1 MTLRLRL
8 PDPLALPP
16 EEAAFAVRAELAHR
30 AICREAALAAGR
42 ASFHA
47 LLAPLERSAA
57 RLTERLAP
65 LVHAN
70 RVASDPRRR
79 HIHDQLVE
87 EMAARGARESGDP
100 RLLAQ
105 VEAILDDASLTP
117 AGRAVAEAWRLDLLA
132 AGAGLDRESRGR
144 LAAIERELARLELEY
159 EYAVREAEDAFALA
173 LSEEQLP
180 DLAPEERAPLA
191 AAAREAGHGGLRI
204 GLRAAEVALVLRRA
218 PDRDLRERIYFA
230 EATAAS
236 ELGPGGGRFDNGD
249 RLARILALRR
259 ERAALLRRQS
269 PAHAVFI
276 RRMAGDPEQALDFL
290 RRLGAM
296 LRPRAEAELAALS
309 RFARERLGLDR
320 LAPWDLLWVREHH
333 LRTVF
338 GIARER
344 LRPCFPLSA
353 VLEGVSRFLAERF
366 GLRLERLAERAYPGA
381 FWCLLRNADG
391 EAQGAL
397 LCDLELRPGKQDGA
411 WMDLWR
417 PARGDTLPIAILVAD
432 ALPAGGAREP
442 CLSPEELLTLFHEL
456 GHALH
461 ALTDRCGWPSLAG
474 PEGAPFD
481 GMELPSMLLERLAR
495 SPEVLS
501 ACSRD
506 PATGLPLP
514 HDVCERL
521 VAALEFAEAI
531 DLLRQVELARFDLE
545 LHLDPEA
552 AGPGRALAILK
563 RVRHDTAILPVP
575 AWDRLPMHFGH
586 LFGGGYE
593 AGYYGY
599 LWAEG
604 LARLTAPLLAAPDA
618 GRRFI
623 EQVLAPGEVE
633 PLAVRLSR
641 FLGQSP
647 DPGSGFA
654 LA

>member
-1 MTLRLRL
+1 MTQRLDL
-8 PDPLALPP
+8 PNPLALPP
-16 EEAAFAVRAELAHR
+16 EETGFAVRAELAHR
-30 AICREAALAAGR
+30 AVRREAALAAGR
-42 ASFHA
+42 ASFRT
-47 LLAPLERSAA
+47 LLAPLEQSEA

-65 LVHAN
+65 LAHAN
-70 RVASDPRRR
+70 RVATDPRRR
-79 HIHDQLVE
+79 RIHDELVQE
-87 EMAARGARESGDP
+87 IAVRGARESADP
-100 RLLAQ
+100 RLLEQ
-105 VEAILDDASLTP
+105 VDAISRDASLTP
-117 AGRAVAEAWRLDLLA
+117 TMRAVAEAWRLALLA
-132 AGAGLDRESRGR
+132 AGAGLDRESRHR
-144 LAAIERELARLELEY
+144 LAAIEKELARLELEY
-159 EYAVREAEDAFALA
+159 EYAVRDAEDAFALDLRA
-173 LSEEQLP
+173 DELP
-180 DLAPEERAPLA
+180 DLAPEERSPLE

-204 GLRAAEVALVLRRA
+204 GLRASEVALVLRRA
-218 PDRDLRERIYFA
+218 PDRGLREQIFFA
-230 EATAAS
+230 QATVAS
-236 ELGPGGGRFDNGD
+236 ELGPGGERFDNGE
-249 RLARILALRR
+249 RLTRILALRR
-259 ERAALLRRQS
+259 ERAALLGKDS
-269 PAHAVFI
+269 PAHAAFVW
-276 RRMAGDPEQALDFL
+276 RMAGRPEGALNFL

-320 LAPWDLLWVREHH
+320 LAPWDLAWVREHH
-333 LRTVF
+333 VRTVF

-344 LRPCFPLSA
+344 LRPYFPLSA
-353 VLEGVSRFLAERF
+353 VLAGVSRFLAERF
-366 GLRLERLAERAYPGA
+366 GLRLERLAEPAYPGA
-381 FWCLLRNADG
+381 FWCLLRTVEG
-391 EAQGAL
+391 EALGAL

-417 PARGDTLPIAILVAD
+417 PAQGDRLPIAILVGD
-432 ALPAGGAREP
+432 ALPTGGAQEP

-461 ALTDRCGWPSLAG
+461 ALTDRSGWMSLAG

-481 GMELPSMLLERLAR
+481 GMELPSMLFERLAR

-506 PATGLPLP
+506 PATGRPLSS
-514 HDVCERL
+514 DLCQRL
-521 VAALEFAEAI
+521 ADALTFGEAL

-545 LHLDPEA
+545 LHLDPDA
-552 AGPGRALAILK
+552 ASPAQALAILE
-563 RVRHDTAILPVP
+563 RVRRDTAILPTP
-575 AWDRLPMHFGH
+575 PWDRLPMHFGH

-604 LARLTAPLLAAPDA
+604 LARLTAPLIAASGA

-647 DPGSGFA
+647 DPELGFA
-654 LA
+654 RA